1 MSRDAEGGGTGERA
15 DGGLDDAVT
24 SYSPFETNRWEG
36 VAGVTLLVIAAGV
49 IARQAS
55 LVLVGAVGVGY
66 AIYAHYGDAPPARL
80 AVSRS
85 LDETAPEPGD
95 EVRVTVRVTNEGSA
109 TLADL
114 RLVDGVPP
122 ALEVVDTPARLA
134 TALRPGA
141 TATFSYRVRA
151 VRGSHDWEPLR
162 AVTRSP
168 AGARER
174 ETRVAAATTLR
185 CAPTLDAGADL
196 PLRGLTTQYHGRVPT
211 DVGGSGVEFYATR
224 EYRRGDPLRRIDW
237 NRRARTGELAT
248 LELREERAATV
259 VLLVDAREEAYVA
272 PAPEAEN
279 AVERSV
285 EAAGLTFT
293 ALQDG
298 GDRAGIAAVSRRDCW
313 LPPGAGTDHA
323 VRARDLLATH
333 PALAPTP
340 DDDGVF
346 YASVWL
352 RRLRRR
358 LPADAQVI
366 LFSPLADRY
375 PVRVAKRLDAHGH
388 LVTVVSPDPT
398 SDRTV
403 GATVARFERDGRVR
417 DLRGRGIRV
426 VEWGDE
432 SFPKAVAGASRRW
445 DG

>member
-1 MSRDAEGGGTGERA
+1 MSAGADVDAATEGGDDRA
-15 DGGLDDAVT
+15 DPV
-24 SYSPFETNRWEG
+24 SPYSPFATNRWEG
-36 VAGVTLLVIAAGV
+36 IAGVTLLVIAAGV

-55 LVLVGAVGVGY
+55 LVLAGAVGVGY
-66 AIYAHYGDAPPARL
+66 AIYARYGDAPPARL

-85 LDETAPEPGD
+85 LDETSPEPGD
-95 EVRVTVRVTNEGSA
+95 EVRITVRVTNEGTA

-122 ALEVVDTPARLA
+122 ALEVVDAPARLA

-141 TATFSYRVRA
+141 SATLSYRVRA
-151 VRGSHDWEPLR
+151 VRGSHDWKPLR

-174 ETRVAAATTLR
+174 ETRIEATTTLR

-224 EYRRGDPLRRIDW
+224 EYRKGDPLRRIDW

-272 PAPEAEN
+272 PEPEAEN

-285 EAAGLTFT
+285 EAAGMTFT
-293 ALQDG
+293 ALQNG

-323 VRARDLLATH
+323 VRARELLATH

-340 DDDGVF
+340 ADDDGVF

-403 GATVARFERDGRVR
+403 GATIARFERDGRVR